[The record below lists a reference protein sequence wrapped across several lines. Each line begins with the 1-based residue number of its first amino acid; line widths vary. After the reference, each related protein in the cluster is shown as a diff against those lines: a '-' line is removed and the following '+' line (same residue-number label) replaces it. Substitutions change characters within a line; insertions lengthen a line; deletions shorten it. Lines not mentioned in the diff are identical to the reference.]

1 MATVS
6 VGTTADDQLTG
17 IVWPASTADIATM
30 NNLLLDDLTTG
41 HPAAHISGIGGIEN
55 VGILYVPNRG
65 QLTIEAGDVV
75 AIDPDT
81 GGVILIT
88 ALAAAGDDWVVA

>member
-1 MATVS
+1 M
-6 VGTTADDQLTG
+6 LFR
-17 IVWPASTADIATM
+17 
-30 NNLLLDDLTTG
+30 
-41 HPAAHISGIGGIEN
+41 SGIGGIEN

-81 GGVILIT
+81 GGVVLIT
-88 ALAAAGDDWVVA
+88 ALAIAGTDWLVAGA

>member
-1 MATVS
+1 MATVT
-6 VGTTADDQLTG
+6 VGTSTTTVLTG